1 MGNAESKIPKN
12 TPLGCLL
19 LNFTR
24 LGYSQT
30 LRRKKLIF
38 LSQVAWPQYQ
48 LDNKSHWPP
57 TGTFDFNVLRD
68 LDNFCRRT
76 GKDKEVPYV
85 QAFWDLRS
93 HPDLCSTCS
102 THQVLLARTTLPQTP
117 TSQTKPP
124 PYTLQEEMPDH
135 LSSPFVPTPEVA
147 DPPNPPPSVPPP
159 TLPSSPSLP
168 TPPATTAHVVRPEP
182 GVKMAA
188 ASATPAAAPPPI
200 SSPPSSPVAAHTR
213 TKTSVPPSVM
223 APLREVA
230 GAEGLVRVH
239 VPFSLQDLAQIERR
253 LGSFS
258 ADPSTY
264 IKEFQYLTQAYSLT
278 WQDIRIICT
287 STLSAEEYERVMTAA
302 RHQADRDHAINP
314 NQVPVG
320 TEVIP
325 TTDPQW
331 VYQDGAGSH
340 IPARD
345 RMLQYLLRGLEAV
358 SNKVVNYD
366 KLREITQQ
374 PDENPALFLN
384 RLQDALV
391 RYTRLDPASQNGATI
406 LASHF
411 ISQSAPDIRKKL
423 KKAEE
428 GPETPIQ
435 DLVKMAFKVFN
446 AREDAAEVARQAR
459 LKQKVALQAQALAA
473 AQTQALVAALR
484 PAGVRGPDSRSKPPP
499 GGGPGSSTPVTL
511 AEPRVS
517 LQVAGKSVSFLL
529 DTGATYSVLPSFQGQ
544 TTLSQ
549 VSVMGIDGAAHT
561 PRQTPLLTCMYNS
574 VPFSHSFLII
584 PSCPVP
590 LLGRDILTKL
600 KAHITFPASPQ
611 HLLLVAHHLSS
622 DPDHASSDILLPEVD
637 PKVWETDTPV
647 VATHHKPVKIRL
659 QEHSPRFLCRPQFPI
674 SKRHR
679 LGLRPIIERLK
690 SRGLLIPINSPCNT
704 PILPVRKPS
713 GEYRLVQD
721 LRLVNAAV
729 VPIHPVVPNPY
740 TILSRIPSDTTFF
753 SVLDLKDAFFTIP
766 LHPDSYFIFA
776 FTWEDPLTDNS
787 CQLTWTVLPQG
798 FRDSPHLFGQAL
810 ATDLLDCRLAPSV
823 VLQYVDD
830 LLICSPSQGECTRA
844 TTILLNFL
852 GDKGYRVSRKK
863 AQLVTS
869 SVIYLGLQL
878 SPGKK
883 SIIPDRLQ
891 ALKALQPPQSAT
903 EILSFLG
910 VVGFFRHWVP
920 NFALLAKPLYQAAAD
935 TPEGP
940 LTSQGT
946 VTRAFHALLQTLCAS
961 TFLALPNPNLPFHLY
976 TDEKAHITVGVL
988 AQPVGNTLLPL
999 AYLSKQLSPA
1009 EKGWPPC
1016 LRALA
1021 AAAALTTEAL
1031 KINLQQP
1038 LTVFSPHKLQ
1048 ELVSSQALPHLGPS
1062 KVQLLHLLFL
1072 ENPDISLS
1080 HCPALN
1086 PATLFPSP
1094 TAPTQDHR
1102 CLEVII
1108 ETQSPRPDLYSTPI
1122 EAEATLFVDGSSFL
1136 RPGKPRI
1143 AGYAIVTPSDVIETH
1158 SLPLGTT
1165 SQQAE
1170 LVALTR
1176 ALKWAKDKTVN
1187 IYTDSK
1193 YAFLIAHS
1201 HCMIWKER
1209 GFLTTKGTP
1218 VVNGRLIADLIS
1230 AIQLPKQVAIIHCRG
1245 HQTSGS
1251 LVALGNAFA
1260 DRTARDSA
1268 QTCPPPKEIYF
1279 LSRCYKPQYS
1289 GSELKLLQ
1297 QNPEVTFRDGWAFN
1311 RDLLILPQAQ
1321 KTTIVKDIHDSLHIG
1336 PKALLHFLLPIL
1348 HPEGLSSLIH
1358 QVHAQC
1364 PICAKTNSQGACHL
1378 RRRLHQLRGSLPGQ
1392 DWQIDFTHMPRH
1404 KKFRFLLT
1412 IVDTFS
1418 GWIEAF
1424 PTTSE
1429 SADTVAAHL
1438 IQDIIPRFGLPA
1450 TIQSDNGPAFVSKV
1464 TNAVCASLGIQ
1475 WKLHAAYHPQSSG
1488 YSGSA

>member
-1 MGNAESKIPKN
+1 M
-12 TPLGCLL
+12 
-19 LNFTR
+19 
-24 LGYSQT
+24 
-30 LRRKKLIF
+30 
-38 LSQVAWPQYQ
+38 
-48 LDNKSHWPP
+48 
-57 TGTFDFNVLRD
+57 
-68 LDNFCRRT
+68 
-76 GKDKEVPYV
+76 
-85 QAFWDLRS
+85 
-93 HPDLCSTCS
+93 
-102 THQVLLARTTLPQTP
+102 
-117 TSQTKPP
+117 
-124 PYTLQEEMPDH
+124 
-135 LSSPFVPTPEVA
+135 
-147 DPPNPPPSVPPP
+147 
-159 TLPSSPSLP
+159 
-168 TPPATTAHVVRPEP
+168 
-182 GVKMAA
+182 
-188 ASATPAAAPPPI
+188 
-200 SSPPSSPVAAHTR
+200 
-213 TKTSVPPSVM
+213 
-223 APLREVA
+223 
-230 GAEGLVRVH
+230 
-239 VPFSLQDLAQIERR
+239 
-253 LGSFS
+253 
-258 ADPSTY
+258 
-264 IKEFQYLTQAYSLT
+264 
-278 WQDIRIICT
+278 
-287 STLSAEEYERVMTAA
+287 
-302 RHQADRDHAINP
+302 
-314 NQVPVG
+314 
-320 TEVIP
+320 
-325 TTDPQW
+325 
-331 VYQDGAGSH
+331 
-340 IPARD
+340 
-345 RMLQYLLRGLEAV
+345 
-358 SNKVVNYD
+358 
-366 KLREITQQ
+366 
-374 PDENPALFLN
+374 
-384 RLQDALV
+384 
-391 RYTRLDPASQNGATI
+391 
-406 LASHF
+406 
-411 ISQSAPDIRKKL
+411 
-423 KKAEE
+423 
-428 GPETPIQ
+428 
-435 DLVKMAFKVFN
+435 
-446 AREDAAEVARQAR
+446 
-459 LKQKVALQAQALAA
+459 
-473 AQTQALVAALR
+473 
-484 PAGVRGPDSRSKPPP
+484 
-499 GGGPGSSTPVTL
+499 
-511 AEPRVS
+511 
-517 LQVAGKSVSFLL
+517 
-529 DTGATYSVLPSFQGQ
+529 GATYSVLPSFQGQ
-544 TTLSQ
+544 TILSQ

-561 PRQTPLLTCMYNS
+561 PRQTPPLTCMYNS

-590 LLGRDILTKL
+590 LLGQDILTKL
-600 KAHITFPASPQ
+600 KAHITFPISPQ
-611 HLLLVAHHLSS
+611 HLLLVAHHLDS
-622 DPDHASSDILLPEVD
+622 DLDYASPGILLPKVH

-647 VATHHKPVKIRL
+647 VATHHKPVKICL
-659 QEHSPRFLCRPQFPI
+659 QEHSSRFLCRPQFPI
-674 SKRHR
+674 SKKHR

-690 SRGLLIPINSPCNT
+690 SRGLLVPTNSPCNT

-713 GEYRLVQD
+713 GEYHLVQD
-721 LRLVNAAV
+721 LQLVNAAV
-729 VPIHPVVPNPY
+729 VPIHPVVPNLY

-787 CQLTWTVLPQG
+787 CQLTWTFLPQG

-810 ATDLLDCRLAPSV
+810 ATDLLGCRLAPSI

-830 LLICSPSQGECTRA
+830 LLVCSPSQEECTRA
-844 TTILLNFL
+844 TTVLLNFL

-946 VTRAFHALLQTLCAS
+946 VTRAFHVLLQALCAS

-976 TDEKAHITVGVL
+976 TDEKAHIAVGVL
-988 AQPVGNTLLPL
+988 AQPVGSALLPL
-999 AYLSKQLSPA
+999 AYPSKQLSPT

-1021 AAAALTTEAL
+1021 AAVTLTTEAL

-1038 LTVFSPHKLQ
+1038 LKVFSPHRLQ
-1048 ELVSSQALPHLGPS
+1048 ELVSSQALPHLGRS
-1062 KVQLLHLLFL
+1062 KIQLLHLLFL
-1072 ENPDISLS
+1072 ENPDVSLS
-1080 HCPALN
+1080 HCSALN

-1094 TAPTQDHR
+1094 TAPILDHQ
-1102 CLEVII
+1102 CLEVIV
-1108 ETQSPRPDLYSTPI
+1108 ETQSPWPDLYSTPI
-1122 EAEATLFVDGSSFL
+1122 EAKATLFVDESSFL

-1176 ALKWAKDKTVN
+1176 ALKWARDKTVN

-1193 YAFLIAHS
+1193 YAFLMAHS

-1218 VVNGRLIADLIS
+1218 VVNGKLIADFIS
-1230 AIQLPKQVAIIHCRG
+1230 AIQLPKQVAVIHCGG

-1260 DRTARDSA
+1260 DRTARETA

-1289 GSELKLLQ
+1289 NSELELLQ
-1297 QNPEVTFRDGWAFN
+1297 QNPGVTFMDGWAFN
-1311 RDLLILPQAQ
+1311 HNLLILPQAQ
-1321 KTTIVKDIHDSLHIG
+1321 KTAIIKDIHDSLHIG
-1336 PKALLHFLLPIL
+1336 PKALLHFLLSIL
-1348 HPEGLSSLIH
+1348 HPEGLPSLIH

-1364 PICAKTNSQGACHL
+1364 LICEKTNPQGACHL
-1378 RRRLHQLRGSLPGQ
+1378 RQQLNQLRGSLPGQ
-1392 DWQIDFTHMPRH
+1392 DWQIDFTHMPRRRQ
-1404 KKFRFLLT
+1404 FRFLLT

-1488 YSGSA
+1488 KVERANGLIKDQLTKLSLELKQSWVSLLPLALTRLRARPRRASQLSPFELLYGRPFLLSTPPSPESSPLNTYLPYFTLLRHLLREHANASIPQTSEISPALGKVAPGDSVFIKSLTPKPLSPRWEGPYTVILATPTAIKVAQIPSWVHLSRVKKYPDGPSSSHWECVPTGPLSLKLFKP